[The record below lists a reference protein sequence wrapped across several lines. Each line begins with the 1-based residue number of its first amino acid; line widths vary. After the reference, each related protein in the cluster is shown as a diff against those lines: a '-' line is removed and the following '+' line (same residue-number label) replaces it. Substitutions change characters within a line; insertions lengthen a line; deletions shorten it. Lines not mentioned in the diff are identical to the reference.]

1 MSLAAL
7 SDLGP
12 AEAASGAGTPAA
24 VLLVD
29 DNADQRVAV
38 RAMLARLRS
47 SVVEVDSGRA
57 ALRAVATQ
65 SFAVILMDVRMPIM
79 DGYETAKRIR
89 ARSQSVLTP
98 IIFLTAF
105 ARDEAKTAGAY
116 PSGPVDF
123 LFAPIA
129 PAALRAKVSAF
140 LDVYAAA
147 PEHNKRSL
155 DSITALN
162 ASLRDSEM
170 RARAVLQYVA
180 DGVVTAG
187 EQGVIES
194 LNRSAQRLFG
204 YEEEEVIGQPLQD
217 IIAPSHRDH
226 FAEFARFDASLPG
239 ADDAPRSRSRR
250 SAVAR
255 TARVFRW
262 RSGSARCRSASIRSR
277 SVPSTTSQLAWN
289 VPLSERQRGQAL
301 RREAQLDRVAFE
313 EAPIGSVITGR
324 DGPIERANHAICNM
338 LGHTADELS
347 GAHLLEFTHPEDRD
361 ASRDAVAALLSGAS
375 RTQHFEGRYLHSSGR
390 IIEARI
396 ALTAIRDDAQRVAQL
411 FAQIEDV
418 TDARRTTRELKQAQ
432 FEMLARLAAAAEL
445 HDDATG
451 QHTHRVGVLSGSIAQ
466 RLGLPA
472 HEVELLRLA
481 APLHDVGKIAIPDAV
496 LAKRGKLSVTEY
508 AQMQTHTT
516 VGAQMLA
523 GSPFALLEM
532 AEQSALTHHE
542 RWDGRGYPAG
552 LAGEAIPIA
561 GRIVAVADVFDALT
575 HTRPY
580 KAAWSASDAIAE
592 MTGQSGRQFDPQ
604 VLDAF
609 LGSR

>member
-1 MSLAAL
+1 M
-7 SDLGP
+7 
-12 AEAASGAGTPAA
+12 
-24 VLLVD
+24 
-29 DNADQRVAV
+29 
-38 RAMLARLRS
+38 
-47 SVVEVDSGRA
+47 
-57 ALRAVATQ
+57 
-65 SFAVILMDVRMPIM
+65 
-79 DGYETAKRIR
+79 
-89 ARSQSVLTP
+89 
-98 IIFLTAF
+98 
-105 ARDEAKTAGAY
+105 
-116 PSGPVDF
+116 
-123 LFAPIA
+123 
-129 PAALRAKVSAF
+129 
-140 LDVYAAA
+140 
-147 PEHNKRSL
+147 
-155 DSITALN
+155 
-162 ASLRDSEM
+162 
-170 RARAVLQYVA
+170 
-180 DGVVTAG
+180 
-187 EQGVIES
+187 
-194 LNRSAQRLFG
+194 
-204 YEEEEVIGQPLQD
+204 IGQRLQD

-239 ADDAPRSRSRR
+239 ADDTPPKPIETVGCRKDGSCFPMEIRISEMQIGE
-250 SAVAR
+250 R
-255 TARVFRW
+255 TFTIGAIHDISARVER
-262 RSGSARCRSASIRSR
+262 AA
-277 SVPSTTSQLAWN
+277 Q
-289 VPLSERQRGQAL
+289 ERQRGQAL
-301 RREAQLDRVAFE
+301 RREAQLDQVAFE

-324 DGPIERANHAICNM
+324 DGRIERANHAICNM
-338 LGHTADELS
+338 LGHTPDELN
-347 GAHLLEFTHPEDRD
+347 GAHPLEFTHPEDRD

-375 RTQHFEGRYLHSSGR
+375 RTQHFEWRYLHSSGR

-508 AQMQTHTT
+508 AQMRTHTT
-516 VGAQMLA
+516 VGAQMLG

-542 RWDGRGYPAG
+542 RWDGRGYPSG

-580 KAAWSASDAIAE
+580 KAAWSAADAIAE